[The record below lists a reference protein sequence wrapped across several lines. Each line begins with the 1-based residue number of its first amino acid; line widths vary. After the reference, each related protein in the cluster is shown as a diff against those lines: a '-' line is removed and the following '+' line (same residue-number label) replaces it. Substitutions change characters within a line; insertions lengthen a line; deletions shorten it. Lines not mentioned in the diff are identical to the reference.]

1 MRIINIED
9 CLELMC
15 GLLIEEEFTPAIDIA
30 EKDKKIMLSIAQ
42 STFRGKALSD
52 RQYEVVKKILT
63 NGYQKDFL
71 DRNVDLPSSINNI
84 RRPLRKI
91 DRSEYIA
98 IENYQDNLSG
108 AGYQVYD
115 NPGGKCLV
123 VRFPFNMKYSKIITE
138 IKKFILFP
146 SEVYKSDNYKHIL
159 PYTETI
165 VYKTIDLFKEHIKDI
180 QSELID
186 IYEEIDQYRNAPEKY
201 VPGIYGLQIKNT
213 PKTIVQPVVDKLGEP
228 TIENLFLYND
238 KKDQIGLVHF
248 DEGDLASSTQNLKPL
263 TKKILGRN
271 HSLIQINKKQHPIN
285 EVLDSL
291 LELQRFPLLVILD
304 DKDPL
309 DQLVQFHN
317 ITKNIIPIE
326 EISVMFRKENRKE
339 GRHFNDYVKSQK
351 INNKLDINTKIV
363 YINNKKI
370 PKDLL
375 KEVWEPEC
383 VISLGSVRHYNKI
396 DKLIHQY
403 DLTIHYDRED
413 GYWNDMIWSIEKI

>member
-15 GLLIEEEFTPAIDIA
+15 GLLIEEEFTPAIEIA
-30 EKDKKIMLSIAQ
+30 EKDKKLLLSIAQ
-42 STFRGKALSD
+42 STFRAKALSD
-52 RQYEVVKKILT
+52 RQYAVVKKILT

-71 DRNVDLPSSINNI
+71 DRNIDLPSSINNI

-108 AGYQVYD
+108 AGYQAFSD
-115 NPGGKCLV
+115 TGKCLV
-123 VRFPFNMKYSKIITE
+123 VRFPFNMKYSKLITE

-146 SEVYKSDNYKHIL
+146 SEGYKSDNYKHIF
-159 PYTETI
+159 PYNETI
-165 VYKTIDLFKEHIKDI
+165 VYKTIDLFKGHIKDI
-180 QSELID
+180 QSELLD
-186 IYEEIDQYRNAPEKY
+186 IYNQIDGYRNAPEKHI
-201 VPGIYGLQIKNT
+201 PGIYGLQIKNT
-213 PKTIVQPVVDKLGEP
+213 PEFIAQSVVDKIGDP
-228 TIENLFLYND
+228 TLENLFLYHD
-238 KKDQIGLVHF
+238 KRDQIGLVHF
-248 DEGDLASSTQNLKPL
+248 DKEDLTSSTQNLKPL
-263 TKKILGRN
+263 TKKILSRN
-271 HSLIQINKKQHPIN
+271 HSFIQINKKQHPIN
-285 EVLDSL
+285 EVLETL

-304 DKDPL
+304 DKEPL

-317 ITKNIIPIE
+317 LTKNIIPIE
-326 EISVMFRKENRKE
+326 KISVMFRKENRKE
-339 GRHFNDYVKSQK
+339 GRHFNDYVKSQNL
-351 INNKLDINTKIV
+351 NNKLDINTKIV

-403 DLTIHYDRED
+403 DLTIHYDKED
-413 GYWNDMIWSIEKI
+413 GYWNDMIYSIEKI

>member
-30 EKDKKIMLSIAQ
+30 EKDKKLLLSISQA
-42 STFRGKALSD
+42 TFKGKALSD

-63 NGYQKDFL
+63 KGYQKDFL
-71 DRNVDLPSSINNI
+71 DRNVDLPSSVNNL
-84 RRPLRKI
+84 RKPLRKI

-98 IENYQDNLSG
+98 IENYQDNLG
-108 AGYQVYD
+108 NAGWQFHND
-115 NPGGKCLV
+115 RGKCLV
-123 VRFPFNMKYSKIITE
+123 VRFPFNMKYSKLIGE
-138 IKKFILFP
+138 IKKFILYP
-146 SEVYKSDNYKHIL
+146 SEGYKSDNYKNIL
-159 PYTETI
+159 PFNETI
-165 VYKTIDLFKEHIKDI
+165 VYKTISLFKDLIKDI
-180 QSELID
+180 DPTLLKIHSQID
-186 IYEEIDQYRNAPEKY
+186 DWLKNRDKY

-213 PKTIVQPVVDKLGEP
+213 PMHIVQPVVDKLGEP
-228 TIENLFLYND
+228 TIENLYLYND
-238 KKDQIGLVHF
+238 KKEQAGLVHF
-248 DEGDLASSTQNLKPL
+248 DKEDLNESIKNLKPL
-263 TKKILGRN
+263 TKKVLSRN

-285 EVLDSL
+285 EVLDTL
-291 LELQRFPLLVILD
+291 LELKRFPLMVILD
-304 DKDPL
+304 EKDPL

-317 ITKNIIPIE
+317 LTKNIIPTE
-326 EISVMFRKENRKE
+326 EISVLFRKENRKE
-339 GRHFNDYVKSQK
+339 GRHFNDYVKTQK

>member
-263 TKKILGRN
+263 TKKYWDG
-271 HSLIQINKKQHPIN
+271 
-285 EVLDSL
+285 
-291 LELQRFPLLVILD
+291 
-304 DKDPL
+304 
-309 DQLVQFHN
+309 
-317 ITKNIIPIE
+317 
-326 EISVMFRKENRKE
+326 
-339 GRHFNDYVKSQK
+339 
-351 INNKLDINTKIV
+351 
-363 YINNKKI
+363 
-370 PKDLL
+370 
-375 KEVWEPEC
+375 
-383 VISLGSVRHYNKI
+383 
-396 DKLIHQY
+396 
-403 DLTIHYDRED
+403 TIH
-413 GYWNDMIWSIEKI
+413 

>member
-15 GLLIEEEFTPAIDIA
+15 GLLIEEEFTPAIEIA
-30 EKDKKIMLSIAQ
+30 EKDKKLLLSISQ
-42 STFRGKALSD
+42 STFKGKALSD
-52 RQYEVVKKILT
+52 RQYEVCKKILT

-71 DRNVDLPSSINNI
+71 DRNVDLPSSLNNI
-84 RRPLRKI
+84 RKPLRKI

-98 IENYQDNLSG
+98 IENYQDNLG
-108 AGYQVYD
+108 NAGWQFHNY
-115 NPGGKCLV
+115 NGKCLV
-123 VRFPFNMKYSKIITE
+123 VRFPFNMKYSKLIGE
-138 IKKFILFP
+138 IKKFILYP
-146 SEVYKSDNYKHIL
+146 SEGYKSDNYKNIL
-159 PYTETI
+159 PFNETI
-165 VYKTIDLFKEHIKDI
+165 VYKTISLFKGLIKDI
-180 QSELID
+180 DPVLLKMH
-186 IYEEIDQYRNAPEKY
+186 EEIDEWVKHREKY

-213 PKTIVQPVVDKLGEP
+213 PLDIVQPLIDKIGKP
-228 TIENLFLYND
+228 SIENLFLYKD
-238 KKDQIGLVHF
+238 KREQAGLVHF
-248 DEGDLASSTQNLKPL
+248 DESDLNDSIKNVKPL
-263 TKKILGRN
+263 TKKILSRN

-285 EVLDSL
+285 EVLDTL
-291 LELQRFPLLVILD
+291 LELKRFPLLVILD
-304 DKDPL
+304 EKDPL

-317 ITKNIIPIE
+317 LTKNIIPIE
-326 EISVMFRKENRKE
+326 EISVLFRKENRKE
-339 GRHFNDYVKSQK
+339 GRHFNDYLKTQK

-375 KEVWEPEC
+375 KGVWEPEC

-413 GYWNDMIWSIEKI
+413 GYWNDMIWSIEKL

>member
-15 GLLIEEEFTPAIDIA
+15 GLLIEEEFTPAIEIA
-30 EKDKKIMLSIAQ
+30 EKDKKLLLSIAQ
-42 STFRGKALSD
+42 STFRAKALSD
-52 RQYEVVKKILT
+52 RQYAVVKKILT

-71 DRNVDLPSSINNI
+71 DRNIDLPSSINNI

-108 AGYQVYD
+108 AGYQAFSD
-115 NPGGKCLV
+115 IGKCLV
-123 VRFPFNMKYSKIITE
+123 VRFPFNMKYSKLITE

-146 SEVYKSDNYKHIL
+146 SEGYKSDNYKHIL
-159 PYTETI
+159 PYNETI
-165 VYKTIDLFKEHIKDI
+165 VYKTIDLFKGHIKDI
-180 QSELID
+180 QPELLD
-186 IYEEIDQYRNAPEKY
+186 IYNEIDGYRNAPEKHI
-201 VPGIYGLQIKNT
+201 PGIYGFQIKNT
-213 PKTIVQPVVDKLGEP
+213 PEFIAQSVVDKIGDP
-228 TIENLFLYND
+228 TLENLFLFHD
-238 KKDQIGLVHF
+238 KRDQIGLVHF
-248 DEGDLASSTQNLKPL
+248 DKDALTSSTQNLKPL
-263 TKKILGRN
+263 TKKILSCN
-271 HSLIQINKKQHPIN
+271 HSFIQINKKQHPIN
-285 EVLDSL
+285 EVLETL
-291 LELQRFPLLVILD
+291 LELKRFPLLVILD
-304 DKDPL
+304 DKEPL

-317 ITKNIIPIE
+317 LTKNIIPIE

-339 GRHFNDYVKSQK
+339 GRHFNDYVKSQN

-403 DLTIHYDRED
+403 DLTIHYDKED
-413 GYWNDMIWSIEKI
+413 GYWNDMIYSIEKI

>member
-30 EKDKKIMLSIAQ
+30 EKDKKLLLSISQA
-42 STFRGKALSD
+42 TFKGKALSD

-63 NGYQKDFL
+63 KGYQKDFL
-71 DRNVDLPSSINNI
+71 DRNVDLPSSVNNL
-84 RRPLRKI
+84 RKPLRKI

-98 IENYQDNLSG
+98 IENYQDNLG
-108 AGYQVYD
+108 NAGWQFHND
-115 NPGGKCLV
+115 RGKCLV
-123 VRFPFNMKYSKIITE
+123 VRFPFNMKYSKLIGE
-138 IKKFILFP
+138 IKKFILYP
-146 SEVYKSDNYKHIL
+146 SEGYKSDNYKNIL
-159 PYTETI
+159 PFNETI
-165 VYKTIDLFKEHIKDI
+165 VYKTISLFKDLIKDI
-180 QSELID
+180 DPTLLKIHSQID
-186 IYEEIDQYRNAPEKY
+186 DWLKNRDKY

-213 PKTIVQPVVDKLGEP
+213 PMHIVQPVVDKLGEP
-228 TIENLFLYND
+228 TIENLYLYND
-238 KKDQIGLVHF
+238 KKEQAGLVHF
-248 DEGDLASSTQNLKPL
+248 DKEDLNESIKNLKPL
-263 TKKILGRN
+263 TKKVLSRN

-285 EVLDSL
+285 EVLDTL
-291 LELQRFPLLVILD
+291 LELKRFPLMVILD
-304 DKDPL
+304 EKDPL

-317 ITKNIIPIE
+317 LTKNIIPTE
-326 EISVMFRKENRKE
+326 EISVLFRKENRKE
-339 GRHFNDYVKSQK
+339 GRHFNDYVKTQK

-413 GYWNDMIWSIEKI
+413 GYWNDMIWSIEKL

>member
-15 GLLIEEEFTPAIDIA
+15 GLLIEEEFTPAIEIA
-30 EKDKKIMLSIAQ
+30 EKDKKLLLSIAQ
-42 STFRGKALSD
+42 STFRAKALSD
-52 RQYEVVKKILT
+52 RQYAVVKKILT

-71 DRNVDLPSSINNI
+71 DRNIDLPSSINNI

-108 AGYQVYD
+108 AGYQAFSD
-115 NPGGKCLV
+115 TGKCLV
-123 VRFPFNMKYSKIITE
+123 VRFPFNMKYSKLITE

-146 SEVYKSDNYKHIL
+146 SEGYKSDNYKHIL
-159 PYTETI
+159 PYNETI
-165 VYKTIDLFKEHIKDI
+165 VYKTIDLFKGHIKDI
-180 QSELID
+180 QPELLD
-186 IYEEIDQYRNAPEKY
+186 IYNEIDGYRNAPEKHI
-201 VPGIYGLQIKNT
+201 PGIYGFQIKNT
-213 PKTIVQPVVDKLGEP
+213 PEFIAQSVVDKIGDP
-228 TIENLFLYND
+228 TLENLFLFHD
-238 KKDQIGLVHF
+238 KRDQIGLVHF
-248 DEGDLASSTQNLKPL
+248 DKDALTSSTQNLKPL
-263 TKKILGRN
+263 TKKILSRN
-271 HSLIQINKKQHPIN
+271 HSFIQINKKQHPIN
-285 EVLDSL
+285 EVLETL
-291 LELQRFPLLVILD
+291 LELKRFPLLVILD
-304 DKDPL
+304 DKEPL

-317 ITKNIIPIE
+317 LTKNIIPIE

-339 GRHFNDYVKSQK
+339 GRHFNDYVKSQN

-403 DLTIHYDRED
+403 DLTIHYDKED
-413 GYWNDMIWSIEKI
+413 GYWNDMIYSIEKI

>member
-15 GLLIEEEFTPAIDIA
+15 GLLIEEEFTPAIEIA
-30 EKDKKIMLSIAQ
+30 EKDKKLLLSISQ
-42 STFRGKALSD
+42 STFKGKALSD
-52 RQYEVVKKILT
+52 RQYEVCKKILT

-71 DRNVDLPSSINNI
+71 DRNVDLPSSLNNI
-84 RRPLRKI
+84 RKPLRKI

-98 IENYQDNLSG
+98 IENYQDNLG
-108 AGYQVYD
+108 NAGWQFHNY
-115 NPGGKCLV
+115 NGKCLV
-123 VRFPFNMKYSKIITE
+123 VRFPFNMKYSKLIGE
-138 IKKFILFP
+138 IKKFILYP
-146 SEVYKSDNYKHIL
+146 SEGYKSDNYKNIL
-159 PYTETI
+159 PFNETI
-165 VYKTIDLFKEHIKDI
+165 IYKTISLFKGLIKDI
-180 QSELID
+180 DPVLLKMH
-186 IYEEIDQYRNAPEKY
+186 EEIDEWVKHREKY

-213 PKTIVQPVVDKLGEP
+213 PLDIVQPLIDKIGKP
-228 TIENLFLYND
+228 SIENLFLYKD
-238 KKDQIGLVHF
+238 KREQAGLVHF
-248 DEGDLASSTQNLKPL
+248 DEGDLNDSTKNVKPL
-263 TKKILGRN
+263 TKKILSRN

-285 EVLDSL
+285 EVLDTL
-291 LELQRFPLLVILD
+291 LELKRFPLLVILD
-304 DKDPL
+304 EKDPL

-317 ITKNIIPIE
+317 LTKNIIPIE
-326 EISVMFRKENRKE
+326 EISVLFRKENRKE
-339 GRHFNDYVKSQK
+339 GRHFNDYLKTQK

-375 KEVWEPEC
+375 KGVWEPEC

-413 GYWNDMIWSIEKI
+413 GYWNDMIWSIEKL

>member
-15 GLLIEEEFTPAIDIA
+15 GLLIEEEFTPAIEIA
-30 EKDKKIMLSIAQ
+30 EKDKKLLLSISQ
-42 STFRGKALSD
+42 STFKGKALSD
-52 RQYEVVKKILT
+52 RQYEVCKKILT

-71 DRNVDLPSSINNI
+71 DRNVDLPSSLNNI
-84 RRPLRKI
+84 RKPLRKI

-98 IENYQDNLSG
+98 IENYQDNLG
-108 AGYQVYD
+108 NAGWQFHNY
-115 NPGGKCLV
+115 NGKCLV
-123 VRFPFNMKYSKIITE
+123 VRFPFNMKYSKLIGE
-138 IKKFILFP
+138 IKKFILYP
-146 SEVYKSDNYKHIL
+146 SEGYKSDNYKNIL
-159 PYTETI
+159 PFNETI
-165 VYKTIDLFKEHIKDI
+165 VYKTISLFKGLIKDI
-180 QSELID
+180 DPVLLKMH
-186 IYEEIDQYRNAPEKY
+186 EEIDEWVKHREKY

-213 PKTIVQPVVDKLGEP
+213 PLDIVQPLIDKIGKP
-228 TIENLFLYND
+228 SIENLFLYKD
-238 KKDQIGLVHF
+238 KREQAGLVHF
-248 DEGDLASSTQNLKPL
+248 DEGDLNDSIKNVKPL
-263 TKKILGRN
+263 TKKILSRN

-285 EVLDSL
+285 EVLDTL
-291 LELQRFPLLVILD
+291 LELKRFPLLVILD
-304 DKDPL
+304 EKDPL

-317 ITKNIIPIE
+317 LTKNIIPIE
-326 EISVMFRKENRKE
+326 EISVLFRKENRTE
-339 GRHFNDYVKSQK
+339 GRHFNDYLKTQK

-375 KEVWEPEC
+375 KGVWEPEC

-413 GYWNDMIWSIEKI
+413 GYWNDMIWSIEKL

>member
-271 HSLIQINKKQHPIN
+271 HSLIQINKKQHAIN

>member
-1 MRIINIED
+1 
-9 CLELMC
+9 MC

-30 EKDKKIMLSIAQ
+30 EKDKKLLLSISQA
-42 STFRGKALSD
+42 TFKGKALSD

-63 NGYQKDFL
+63 KGYQKDFL
-71 DRNVDLPSSINNI
+71 DRNVDLPSSVNNL
-84 RRPLRKI
+84 RKPLRKI

-98 IENYQDNLSG
+98 IENYQDNLG
-108 AGYQVYD
+108 NAGWQFHND
-115 NPGGKCLV
+115 RGKCLV
-123 VRFPFNMKYSKIITE
+123 VRFPFNMKYSKLIGE
-138 IKKFILFP
+138 IKKFILYP
-146 SEVYKSDNYKHIL
+146 SEGYKSDNYKNIL
-159 PYTETI
+159 PFNETI
-165 VYKTIDLFKEHIKDI
+165 VYKTISLFKDLIKDI
-180 QSELID
+180 DPTLLKIHSQID
-186 IYEEIDQYRNAPEKY
+186 DWLKNRDKY

-213 PKTIVQPVVDKLGEP
+213 PMHIVQPVVDKLGEP
-228 TIENLFLYND
+228 TIENLYLYND
-238 KKDQIGLVHF
+238 KKEQAGLVHF
-248 DEGDLASSTQNLKPL
+248 DKEDLNESIKNLKPL
-263 TKKILGRN
+263 TKKVLSRN

-285 EVLDSL
+285 EVLDTL
-291 LELQRFPLLVILD
+291 LELKRFPLMVILD
-304 DKDPL
+304 EKDPL

-317 ITKNIIPIE
+317 LTKNIIPTE
-326 EISVMFRKENRKE
+326 EISVLFRKENRKE
-339 GRHFNDYVKSQK
+339 GRHFNDYVKTQK

-413 GYWNDMIWSIEKI
+413 GYWNDMIWSIEKL

>member
-15 GLLIEEEFTPAIDIA
+15 GLLIEEEFTPAIEIA
-30 EKDKKIMLSIAQ
+30 EKDKKLLLSIAQ
-42 STFRGKALSD
+42 STFRAKALSD

-71 DRNVDLPSSINNI
+71 DRNIDLPSSINNI

-108 AGYQVYD
+108 AGYQAFSD
-115 NPGGKCLV
+115 TGKCLV
-123 VRFPFNMKYSKIITE
+123 VRFPFNMKYSKLITE

-146 SEVYKSDNYKHIL
+146 SEGYKSDNYKHIL
-159 PYTETI
+159 PFNETI
-165 VYKTIDLFKEHIKDI
+165 VYKTIDLFKGQIKDI
-180 QSELID
+180 QSELLD
-186 IYEEIDQYRNAPEKY
+186 IYNQIDGYRNAPEKHI
-201 VPGIYGLQIKNT
+201 PGIYGLQIKNT
-213 PKTIVQPVVDKLGEP
+213 PEFISQSVVDKIGDP
-228 TIENLFLYND
+228 TLENLFLYHD
-238 KKDQIGLVHF
+238 KRDQIGLVHF
-248 DEGDLASSTQNLKPL
+248 DKEDLTSSTHNLKPL
-263 TKKILGRN
+263 TKKILSRN
-271 HSLIQINKKQHPIN
+271 HSFIQINKKQHPIN
-285 EVLDSL
+285 EVLDTL

-304 DKDPL
+304 DKEPL
-309 DQLVQFHN
+309 DQLIQFHN
-317 ITKNIIPIE
+317 LTKNIIPIE

-339 GRHFNDYVKSQK
+339 GRHFNDYVKSQN

-403 DLTIHYDRED
+403 DLTIHYDKED
-413 GYWNDMIWSIEKI
+413 GYWNDMIYSIEKI

>member
-15 GLLIEEEFTPAIDIA
+15 GLLLEEEFTPAIDIA
-30 EKDKKIMLSIAQ
+30 EKDKKLLLSISQA
-42 STFRGKALSD
+42 TFKGKALSD

-63 NGYQKDFL
+63 KGYQKDFL
-71 DRNVDLPSSINNI
+71 DRNVDLPSSVNNL
-84 RRPLRKI
+84 RKPLRKI

-98 IENYQDNLSG
+98 IENYQDNLG
-108 AGYQVYD
+108 NAGWQFHND
-115 NPGGKCLV
+115 RGKCLV
-123 VRFPFNMKYSKIITE
+123 VRFPFNMKYSKLIGE
-138 IKKFILFP
+138 IKKFILYP
-146 SEVYKSDNYKHIL
+146 SEGYKSDNYKNIL
-159 PYTETI
+159 PFNETI
-165 VYKTIDLFKEHIKDI
+165 VYKTISLFKDLIKDI
-180 QSELID
+180 DPTLLKIHSQID
-186 IYEEIDQYRNAPEKY
+186 DWLKNRDKY

-213 PKTIVQPVVDKLGEP
+213 PMHIVQPVVDKLGEP
-228 TIENLFLYND
+228 TIENLYLYND
-238 KKDQIGLVHF
+238 KKEQAGLVHF
-248 DEGDLASSTQNLKPL
+248 DKEDLNESIKNLKPL
-263 TKKILGRN
+263 TKKVLSRN

-285 EVLDSL
+285 EVLDTL
-291 LELQRFPLLVILD
+291 LELKRFPLMVILD
-304 DKDPL
+304 EKDPL

-317 ITKNIIPIE
+317 LTKNIIPTE
-326 EISVMFRKENRKE
+326 EISVLFRKENRKE
-339 GRHFNDYVKSQK
+339 GRHFNDYVKTQK

-413 GYWNDMIWSIEKI
+413 GYWNDMIWSIEKL

>member
-15 GLLIEEEFTPAIDIA
+15 GLLIEEEFSPAVEIA
-30 EKDKKIMLSIAQ
+30 EKDKKLLLSIAQ
-42 STFRGKALSD
+42 STFKGKALSD

-71 DRNVDLPSSINNI
+71 DRNIDLPSSINNI

-98 IENYQDNLSG
+98 IEKYQDNLSG
-108 AGYQVYD
+108 ASYQAYD
-115 NPGGKCLV
+115 DTGKCLV
-123 VRFPFNMKYSKIITE
+123 VRFPFNMKYSKLITE

-146 SEVYKSDNYKHIL
+146 SEGYKSDNYKHIL
-159 PYTETI
+159 PFTETI
-165 VYKTIDLFKEHIKDI
+165 VYKTIDLFKDHIKDI
-180 QSELID
+180 QPELFD
-186 IYEEIDQYRNAPEKY
+186 IYNEIDGYRNAPEKY

-213 PKTIVQPVVDKLGEP
+213 PKNIVQPVVDKLGEP
-228 TIENLFLYND
+228 TLENLFLYND
-238 KKDQIGLVHF
+238 RKEQVGLVHF
-248 DEGDLASSTQNLKPL
+248 DEDNLASSIQNLKPL
-263 TKKILGRN
+263 TKKILGRK
-271 HSLIQINKKQHPIN
+271 HSLIQINKKQHQLN

-291 LELQRFPLLVILD
+291 LELKRFPLLVILD
-304 DKDPL
+304 DKEPL

-317 ITKNIIPIE
+317 LTKNIIPLE
-326 EISVMFRKENRKE
+326 EIAVMFRKENRKE
-339 GRHFNDYVKSQK
+339 GRHFNDYVKSQN

>member
-30 EKDKKIMLSIAQ
+30 EKDKKLLLSISQA
-42 STFRGKALSD
+42 TFKGKALSD
-52 RQYEVVKKILT
+52 SQYEVVKKILT
-63 NGYQKDFL
+63 KGYQKDFL
-71 DRNVDLPSSINNI
+71 DRNVDLPSSVNNL
-84 RRPLRKI
+84 RKSLRKI

-98 IENYQDNLSG
+98 IENYQDNLG
-108 AGYQVYD
+108 NAGFQFHND
-115 NPGGKCLV
+115 SGKCLV
-123 VRFPFNMKYSKIITE
+123 VRFPFNMKYSKLIGE
-138 IKKFILFP
+138 IKKFILYP
-146 SEVYKSDNYKHIL
+146 SEGYKSDNYKNIL
-159 PYTETI
+159 PFNETI
-165 VYKTIDLFKEHIKDI
+165 VYKTISLFKDLIKDI
-180 QSELID
+180 DPTLLQIHSQID
-186 IYEEIDQYRNAPEKY
+186 DWLKNRDKY
-201 VPGIYGLQIKNT
+201 VPGIYGLQIKNS
-213 PKTIVQPVVDKLGEP
+213 PMHIVQPIIDKIGKP
-228 TIENLFLYND
+228 TIENLYLYND
-238 KKDQIGLVHF
+238 KKEQAGLVHF
-248 DEGDLASSTQNLKPL
+248 DKDDLNESIKNLKPL
-263 TKKILGRN
+263 TKKVLSRN

-285 EVLDSL
+285 EVLDTL
-291 LELQRFPLLVILD
+291 MELKRFPLMVILD
-304 DKDPL
+304 EKDPL

-317 ITKNIIPIE
+317 LTKNIIPTE
-326 EISVMFRKENRKE
+326 EISVLFRKENRKE
-339 GRHFNDYVKSQK
+339 GRHFNDYVKTQK

-413 GYWNDMIWSIEKI
+413 GYWNDMIWSIEKL

>member
-15 GLLIEEEFTPAIDIA
+15 GLLIEEEFTPAIEIA
-30 EKDKKIMLSIAQ
+30 EKDKKILLSISQ
-42 STFRGKALSD
+42 STFKGKALSD

-108 AGYQVYD
+108 AGYQAYD

-159 PYTETI
+159 PFTETI

-180 QSELID
+180 QSELLD
-186 IYEEIDQYRNAPEKY
+186 IYKEIDQYRNAPEKY

-213 PKTIVQPVVDKLGEP
+213 PKTIVQPLVDKLGEP
-228 TIENLFLYND
+228 TIENLFMYND
-238 KKDQIGLVHF
+238 RKEQTGLVHF

-304 DKDPL
+304 DKEPL

-317 ITKNIIPIE
+317 LTKNIIPIE

-351 INNKLDINTKIV
+351 LNNKLDINTKIV

-375 KEVWEPEC
+375 KEVWIPEC
-383 VISLGSVRHYNKI
+383 VISLGSVRHYTKI